1 MHIFESA
8 EAFNQALSL
17 EVNDANKNEENGAHL
32 AVPEKVI

>member
-1 MHIFESA
+1 MFESA

-17 EVNDANKNEENGAHL
+17 KVNDPNKNEENGAQL